1 MLERVISGGQ
11 TGVDQ
16 AALYA
21 AKDCGLAT
29 GGWMPKGYRTLTR
42 DCPEFATMFNM
53 KEHESFQYA
62 PRTGQN
68 VLESDATIRIAED
81 FSSAGEK
88 CTKRY
93 INLHK
98 RPDMMIRTS
107 YNKNLQVGGTSYYG
121 LMIAEDY
128 IYRLINFL
136 KQHDVRTLNV
146 AGNSEITCPG
156 IYDATYLFLWKVFKE
171 LKNGK

>member
-16 AALYA
+16 AALFA
-21 AKDCGLAT
+21 ARDCGLAT
-29 GGWMPKGYRTLTR
+29 GGWMPKGYRTLVR
-42 DCPEFATMFNM
+42 NREDFNTMFGM
-53 KEHESFQYA
+53 QEHPSFEYA

-68 VLESDATIRIAED
+68 VFESDGTVRIAED
-81 FSSAGEK
+81 FTSPGER

-107 YNKNLQVGGTSYYG
+107 YNKDFQVGGTSYFG
-121 LMIAEDY
+121 LIIADGY
-128 IYRLINFL
+128 IYRLINFI
-136 KQHDVRTLNV
+136 QANGIRTLNV
-146 AGNSEITCPG
+146 AGNSETTCHG
-156 IYDATYLFLWKVFKE
+156 IYDATYSFLVKVFVE
-171 LKNGK
+171 LQNG